1 MMYNID
7 VMMHRTQILLKERQY
22 AALKA
27 WSKRVDKSLSEV
39 LRMAVDR
46 FLGAEKKSSGAASL
60 SDACGIFSDPGGLSG
75 RDHDKILYGR
85 PK

>member
-46 FLGAEKKSSGAASL
+46 FLGVEKASGAARL
-60 SDACGIFSDPGGLSG
+60 SDVCGIFSDPGGHSG

-85 PK
+85 SK